1 MAATVAS
8 GALFLVVILNV
19 VATVMLA
26 RSDFESR
33 FQKVAQMI
41 LIWAIP
47 FVGSILVLAV
57 SIGASADRRP
67 RSDITSSD
75 GGYLPG
81 IGPNGEGRSGHYGSH
96 GEHGGYDGHGGDG
109 GHGGY

>member
-1 MAATVAS
+1 MAAAV
-8 GALFLVVILNV
+8 GLVVILNL

-57 SIGASADRRP
+57 SIGAVPIA
-67 RSDITSSD
+67 
-75 GGYLPG
+75 
-81 IGPNGEGRSGHYGSH
+81 GRVPI
-96 GEHGGYDGHGGDG
+96 
-109 GHGGY
+109 